1 MVVTVAMTRGAIAVV
16 AAVLGAGCSG
26 GDERKQIFTG
36 ADAAR
41 IANVRPARLGW
52 SWPENPKRHMSSG
65 GSTTKTKSTDPLDVE
80 LMRQTADIV
89 SIGAAT
95 TTWEDADKLAHLY
108 TQVFARAASA
118 HKLMAPFNAYS
129 RGWAKRLGVITKD
142 EEVDYLGDEGWLL
155 ETNANGPEVT
165 YHWRRG
171 NLVVEA
177 HLQCFGLCPA
187 DVAGAAR
194 AWAEAIDQAAR
205 AGS

>member
-1 MVVTVAMTRGAIAVV
+1 MTVATIRGAIAVV
-16 AAVLGAGCSG
+16 AAVVVGGCSG
-26 GDERKQIFTG
+26 GEQSKQVFTA
-36 ADAAR
+36 ADAVR
-41 IANVRPARLGW
+41 IANVRPARPGW
-52 SWPENPKRHMSSG
+52 SWPKNPKKHVSSG
-65 GSTTKTKSTDPLDVE
+65 GSTTETESTDPLDVE

-95 TTWEDADKLAHLY
+95 TTWEDTHKLAHLY

-129 RGWAKRLGVITKD
+129 RGWAKRFGVITRD

-155 ETNANGPEVT
+155 EADANGPEVT

-187 DVAGAAR
+187 DVAAAAR
-194 AWAEAIDQAAR
+194 AWAETIDQAAR